1 MKKVTNMFISLLLI
15 AGINFAQSS
24 PIDITINRSG
34 VLLKGKFYAVEGEG
48 IFPTVILLH
57 GFPGNEKDVLGIG
70 ENLAQAGIN
79 ALTFN
84 YSGTYESQGKAS
96 HEHNLNDINAA
107 FIYLHQLE
115 NISKYKIDTSLIYL
129 GGWCHGGG
137 LGLAYA
143 INHPEIHSVFSIAG
157 SDQSVF
163 FKEYV
168 SNPEMKKM
176 IDKSFAETTAK
187 GITRFEDG
195 AAPHE
200 VAEGG
205 IDKMISS
212 LDIKKNAATLALK
225 NILLIGGWDDI
236 QTTME
241 KFILPLYRALQ
252 TEKAQNVTI
261 KAFQDDHYFGKT
273 KNDVAQTLIEWIKAV
288 PERKKFQREIIIE

>member
-288 PERKKFQREIIIE
+288 PERKKF

>member
-57 GFPGNEKDVLGIG
+57 GFPGNEN
-70 ENLAQAGIN
+70 NL
-79 ALTFN
+79 
-84 YSGTYESQGKAS
+84 S
-96 HEHNLNDINAA
+96 DIDAA
-107 FIYLHQLE
+107 FRYLRQYE
-115 NISKYKIDTSLIYL
+115 NVNKYKIDTSLIYL

-143 INHPEIHSVFSIAG
+143 VNHPEIHSVFSIAG

-163 FKEYV
+163 FSEYV

-273 KNDVAQTLIEWIKAV
+273 KNAVAQTVTEWIKAV
-288 PERKKFQREIIIE
+288 PERKKF

>member
-143 INHPEIHSVFSIAG
+143 VNHHEIHSVFSIAG

-261 KAFQDDHYFGKT
+261 KAFQADHYCGKT

>member
-129 GGWCHGGG
+129 GGLCHGGG

-143 INHPEIHSVFSIAG
+143 VNHHEIHSVFSIAG

-187 GITRFEDG
+187 GITRFDIG
-195 AAPHE
+195 GAPHE
-200 VAEGG
+200 VAEQG
-205 IDKMISS
+205 INKINST
-212 LDIKKNAATLALK
+212 LDLKKNAAALAPK
-225 NILLIGGWDDI
+225 NILLIGGWNDI

-252 TEKAQNVTI
+252 NEKAQNVTI
-261 KAFQDDHYFGKT
+261 KALQDDHYFGKT